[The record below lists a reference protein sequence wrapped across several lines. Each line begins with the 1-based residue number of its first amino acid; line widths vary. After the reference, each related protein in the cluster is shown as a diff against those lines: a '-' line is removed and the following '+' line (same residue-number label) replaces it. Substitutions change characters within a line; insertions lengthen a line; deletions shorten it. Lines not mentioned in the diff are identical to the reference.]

1 MLYYSVTVG
10 ILQSSWQVLK
20 PRFYKALSYF
30 IFHTL
35 FSLKASRFFFKF
47 RSSGWKSLFYRK
59 YVDEVI
65 TLSQMHMTSMFGLK
79 VINLLRGSVEVTRIR
94 TCDVTVVFEV

>member
-1 MLYYSVTVG
+1 MFKKNPKDERFLYENSQSAGRFLQGAGKVLYYSVTVG

-35 FSLKASRFFFKF
+35 FSLKASRFFFQIPKL
-47 RSSGWKSLFYRK
+47 GMEIL
-59 YVDEVI
+59 V
-65 TLSQMHMTSMFGLK
+65 L
-79 VINLLRGSVEVTRIR
+79 
-94 TCDVTVVFEV
+94 